1 MKIAFWSFHVG
12 AAVMMVVALLS
23 FCMASTHDE
32 VVRTPCEISGN
43 VAYSI
48 ARYECKR
55 RSAAYGNLS
64 MQQKE
69 TDADYRFTV
78 SIDGQPCELV
88 ISKLGGAVRW
98 MR

>member
-1 MKIAFWSFHVG
+1 MKIAFWAFHVG
-12 AAVMMVVALLS
+12 AAVMIVMALLS
-23 FCMASTHDE
+23 FCMTFARDE
-32 VVRTPCEISGN
+32 VVRESCEISGN

-48 ARYECKR
+48 ARYECRR